1 MTKSSRR
8 ARRLAVVA
16 IAALGTLA
24 VRDLPAVTF
33 PNLYTVAVGI
43 DRLDPAATDR
53 RAAAARLGM
62 VQLLE
67 RITGRTNA
75 GEDPELAHI
84 VRDSAR
90 YVNSYGLLD
99 RERVQVGFISSEVDR
114 ALTAAG
120 WPVWGAERP
129 MTLLWVAVDGGNGER
144 GLLSESFDA
153 SQWSPEMAS
162 LMQSL
167 EQQIRDAANMRGL
180 PITLPLLDLEDLQQI
195 GFADVWGGFDERVE
209 SASLRYGADAYLLAQ
224 VRSSAFGFDVRWT
237 LVQGGRRRVRLST
250 AIEDGI
256 DWVAEEY
263 ASDYSVV
270 GGNRTLRLTV
280 HDVRSLT
287 DYGRVMSYLESVSL
301 LASVDVEGFDGTEL
315 NLRLAARGDDAVLE
329 RVLALGGVLARAAPT
344 TPPRPGAL
352 AGDAMHFEVVRAG
365 LRQ

>member
-1 MTKSSRR
+1 M
-8 ARRLAVVA
+8 A
-16 IAALGTLA
+16 
-24 VRDLPAVTF
+24 
-33 PNLYTVAVGI
+33 
-43 DRLDPAATDR
+43 
-53 RAAAARLGM
+53 
-62 VQLLE
+62 QLLE

-75 GEDPELAHI
+75 GEDPELLHI
-84 VRDSAR
+84 VRDAAR
-90 YVNSYGLLD
+90 YVNSSGLLD
-99 RERVQVGFISSEVDR
+99 RERFQVGFIASDVDR

-144 GLLSESFDA
+144 GLLSASFNPTE
-153 SQWSPEMAS
+153 WSPEMAM

-167 EQQIRDAANMRGL
+167 EQQLRDAANARGL

-195 GFADVWGGFDERVE
+195 GFADVWGAFDERVE
-209 SASLRYGADAYLLAQ
+209 NASLRYGTDAYLLAQ
-224 VRSSAFGFDVRWT
+224 VRSSAFGLDIRWT

-250 AIEDGI
+250 GVDDGI

-280 HDVRSLT
+280 HNVRSLT

-315 NLRLAARGDDAVLE
+315 NLRLAARGDEAVLE
-329 RVLALGGVLARAAPT
+329 RVLALGGVLARASPAALPGS
-344 TPPRPGAL
+344 GAL
-352 AGDAMHFEVVRAG
+352 GDDAMQFEVVRAG
-365 LRQ
+365 FRQ